1 MTTTIQKMKEM
12 CMENYALIQNWNLSP
27 LNIMGVQD
35 FQIGLRLVHSLI
47 WYPSSLAIVSIASP
61 CLHMGIFLYSR
72 LFIEGFHVVSLA
84 NHGFYG
90 NGSSTIKP
98 FKSLEILSFKDMP
111 EWQKWFL
118 FEGKDEDK
126 YKGTVFSALQELCII
141 KCPN

>member
-1 MTTTIQKMKEM
+1 M
-12 CMENYALIQNWNLSP
+12 
-27 LNIMGVQD
+27 
-35 FQIGLRLVHSLI
+35 
-47 WYPSSLAIVSIASP
+47 
-61 CLHMGIFLYSR
+61 YSR
-72 LFIEGFHVVSLA
+72 LFFEGFHVVSLVDQE
-84 NHGFYG
+84 FYG

-98 FKSLEILSFKDMP
+98 FKSLVILSFKDVP